1 MDTMLLWLGYMPF
14 ISIDWTIVAQLLN
27 TLILFLVLKKF
38 LFQKVKD
45 IIDARQAEVD
55 QMYTDADAAMAEAD
69 RLKNLYA
76 DSVAGARDEAQR
88 IVLEARK
95 NAETESEA
103 ILADARTEA
112 GALLTKAESEIASE
126 KKKAVNE
133 IKDEIS
139 DIAIKIAE
147 KVVEREISP
156 ADHERLIA
164 DFIDR
169 VGE

>member
-1 MDTMLLWLGYMPF
+1 MDNLFLSLGYMPF
-14 ISIDWTIVAQLLN
+14 ISIDWTIIAQLLN
-27 TLILFLVLKKF
+27 TLILFLVLKKL
-38 LFQKVKD
+38 LFGRVKQ

-55 QMYTDADAAMAEAD
+55 KMYSDADAAMTEAD

-88 IVLEARK
+88 IVADARK
-95 NAETESEA
+95 TAEDQSEA
-103 ILADARTEA
+103 ILDEARTA
-112 GALLTKAESEIASE
+112 ASNMLAKAESEIASE

-139 DIAIKIAE
+139 DIAIMIAE
-147 KVVEREISP
+147 KVVEKEITP
-156 ADHERLIA
+156 ADHEKLIA

>member
-1 MDTMLLWLGYMPF
+1 MDNLFLSLGYMPF
-14 ISIDWTIVAQLLN
+14 ISIDWTIIAQLLN
-27 TLILFLVLKKF
+27 TLILFLVLKKL
-38 LFQKVKD
+38 LFGRVKQ
-45 IIDARQAEVD
+45 IIDARRAEVD
-55 QMYTDADAAMAEAD
+55 KMYSDADAAMTEAD

-88 IVLEARK
+88 IVADARK
-95 NAETESEA
+95 TAEDQSEA
-103 ILADARTEA
+103 ILDEARTA
-112 GALLTKAESEIASE
+112 ASNMLAKAESEIASE

-139 DIAIKIAE
+139 DIAIMIAE
-147 KVVEREISP
+147 KVVEKEITP
-156 ADHERLIA
+156 ADHEKLIA

>member
-1 MDTMLLWLGYMPF
+1 MDNLFLSLGYMPF
-14 ISIDWTIVAQLLN
+14 ISIDWTIIAQLLN
-27 TLILFLVLKKF
+27 TLILFLVLKKL
-38 LFQKVKD
+38 LFGRVKQ

-55 QMYTDADAAMAEAD
+55 KMYSDADAAMTEAD

-88 IVLEARK
+88 IVADAR
-95 NAETESEA
+95 NTAEDQSEA
-103 ILADARTEA
+103 ILDEARTA
-112 GALLTKAESEIASE
+112 ASNMLAKAESEIASE
-126 KKKAVNE
+126 KKKAVKE

-139 DIAIKIAE
+139 DIAIMIAE
-147 KVVEREISP
+147 KVVEKEITP
-156 ADHERLIA
+156 ADHEKLIA

>member
-1 MDTMLLWLGYMPF
+1 MDNLFLSLGYMPF
-14 ISIDWTIVAQLLN
+14 ISIDWTIIAQLLN
-27 TLILFLVLKKF
+27 TLILFLVLKKL
-38 LFQKVKD
+38 LFGRVKQ

-55 QMYTDADAAMAEAD
+55 KMYSDADAAMTEAD

-88 IVLEARK
+88 IVADARK
-95 NAETESEA
+95 TAEDQSEA
-103 ILADARTEA
+103 ILDEARTA
-112 GALLTKAESEIASE
+112 ASKMLAKAESEIASE

-139 DIAIKIAE
+139 DIAIMIAE
-147 KVVEREISP
+147 KVVEKEITP
-156 ADHERLIA
+156 ADHEKLIA

>member
-1 MDTMLLWLGYMPF
+1 MDNLFLSLGYMPF
-14 ISIDWTIVAQLLN
+14 ISIDWTIIAQLLN
-27 TLILFLVLKKF
+27 TLILFLVLKKL
-38 LFQKVKD
+38 LFGRVKQ

-55 QMYTDADAAMAEAD
+55 KMYSDADAAMTEAD

-88 IVLEARK
+88 IVADARK
-95 NAETESEA
+95 TAEDQSEA
-103 ILADARTEA
+103 ILDEARTA
-112 GALLTKAESEIASE
+112 ASNMLAKAESEIASE

-133 IKDEIS
+133 IKDENT
-139 DIAIKIAE
+139 DIAIMIAE
-147 KVVEREISP
+147 KDEEKEITP
-156 ADHERLIA
+156 ADQEKLIS